1 MAETAEPA
9 DASSAEDGT
18 EQSLTELFE
27 QLGRELSALLY
38 YESRLAALQHRP
50 EIRREARNLAGW
62 GFVLLA
68 LLTAFTLANVAAVRA
83 LTGPLPGWLAALL
96 PAAAW
101 AIVAALVARALSA
114 RLARHALD
122 RQQAE
127 AARAEAGEAV
137 RATLEQIAPVLSR
150 EVALAAVPIAGDM
163 ADGAVEVAAELIES
177 ADDVVDAITGEVP
190 GGSVVN
196 QMWDVVLMPGRLGIR
211 VATTVLGRANSGS

>member
-9 DASSAEDGT
+9 DASAAEDGT
-18 EQSLTELFE
+18 EQSLTELLE
-27 QLGRELSALLY
+27 QLGRRLSALLY

-50 EIRREARNLAGW
+50 QIRREARNLGAL
-62 GFVLLA
+62 GFVVLA
-68 LLTAFTLANVAAVRA
+68 FLTAFTLANVAAVRA
-83 LTGPLPGWLAALL
+83 LSGPLPDWLAPLL
-96 PAAAW
+96 LAVPW
-101 AIVAALVARALSA
+101 VVVAGLVARSLRA

-122 RQQAE
+122 AQDAE
-127 AARAEAGEAV
+127 AARAEARDAV

-150 EVALAAVPIAGDM
+150 EIALSAVPIAGDM

-177 ADDVVDAITGEVP
+177 ADDVVDAITDEVP

-211 VATTVLGRANSGS
+211 VATTVLGRGNSGS